1 MKLGIDIETFSPENL
16 KLSGLYRYA
25 LNPEFD
31 ILLFGYSLD
40 GEAPVV
46 LDCTKTN
53 DRLELMELAPLIYNP
68 GCIKTAYNAAF
79 EWYCLS
85 VYLNRYKKLNGLLP
99 IDQWRDTQLAA
110 QYCGYPTSLEDVG
123 RAMQLPEDKK
133 KLATGKTLIRLFCSP
148 RKPTKRDQRTRIY
161 PEDEPEKWEL
171 FKMYNAGDVISEQEI
186 ARRLE
191 KWPVPDFVQ
200 KQWELDTLHNA
211 MGVNID
217 MKLVNGAISIADRN
231 TKNLLDEAAEI
242 TGLDNPNSRDQ
253 LKDWLTKELPE
264 DDVPDMKKDTVSGLL
279 KNVSAEHV
287 KRVLEIRQET
297 GKAAHKK
304 YARIKS
310 MVCADG
316 RVRGMMKFYGANRTG
331 RWASVGVQLQNLART
346 HVKELDFARSVV
358 EAGDLDALKFCYGA
372 VSDTLGQ
379 LVRTALIPSPGHVF
393 VDADFSAIEARVIA
407 WLAGEEWVLE
417 VFRTHGKIYE
427 ATASQMF
434 GVPMEKIKKGNP
446 EYELRQRGK
455 VATLACIAEGS
466 LVPVKFKDGSV
477 YEIPIQLVTS
487 EYKVWDGNEWVSC
500 DGAVFNGYREVIT
513 YEGLTATP
521 DHLVWVEGQD
531 EPIPF
536 WIAAQSGSHL
546 AKSGK
551 VRFPVWMGKNHKPR
565 TSVHQGM
572 VGSLRSDGVSELA
585 RNTKTVRVYDIR
597 NAGPSHRYAVQG
609 VLVHNCG
616 YQGGAHAMETMDINH
631 AIDPELYPGL
641 VKKWRQANPAIVKY
655 WYDTENAAL
664 ETLRTGQ
671 PHKVRYCTY
680 AFETD
685 EATGQW
691 FLTCLLPSGRKLF
704 YVRPTICE
712 NRFGKQAIRFW
723 GVNDKKKWGEIDT
736 YGGRLVENCV
746 SGEALVLTQRGLVRL
761 KNVCDSDMLW
771 DGIEYVHHKG
781 LLQKGK
787 QYCICVNGV
796 YMTPDH
802 KILTEGG
809 WVCASSCEGHNGP
822 AKRVFNCGRVRRE
835 RREKVSL
842 ESTLRLR
849 YRKDYACKR
858 IFEGAKKILRVQNKI
873 NHLGKP
879 NDSRNEQNSIL
890 ERVALYAAAL
900 RISFVTGLEKLRGPW
915 NNGMPGVGRLREFL
929 QRHVRFI
936 QAWPYDRKN
945 RREQGILQREL
956 QMDTH
961 ALAGPKQ
968 AQQSRHRHASGKND
982 DRRSIGTI
990 GDRPLDPGVPC
1001 DSQLADSFAIYS
1013 GGYTKQ
1019 SVYDIMEC
1027 GPRNRFTVMG
1037 ENGLMIVHNCCQ
1049 AVARDCLAE
1058 KLYPLEQAGYPVV
1071 FSIHDEIIAD
1081 VPESYADLKTVTD
1094 IMSAPISWA
1103 PGLPLNAE
1111 GWVGKYFKK
1120 D

>member
-1 MKLGIDIETFSPENL
+1 MRLGIDLETFSPENL

-40 GEAPVV
+40 GSAPIV

-53 DRLELMELAPLIYNP
+53 DRLELLELAPLIYNA

-85 VYLNRYKKLNGLLP
+85 VYLNRYKKLDGLLP

-161 PEDEPEKWEL
+161 PADEPEKWEL
-171 FKMYNAGDVISEQEI
+171 FKTYNAGDVVSEQEI

-211 MGVNID
+211 LGVNID

-304 YARIKS
+304 YSRIKI

-346 HVKELDFARSVV
+346 HVKELDFARNVV

-455 VATLACIAEGS
+455 VATLA
-466 LVPVKFKDGSV
+466 L
-477 YEIPIQLVTS
+477 
-487 EYKVWDGNEWVSC
+487 
-500 DGAVFNGYREVIT
+500 
-513 YEGLTATP
+513 
-521 DHLVWVEGQD
+521 
-531 EPIPF
+531 
-536 WIAAQSGSHL
+536 
-546 AKSGK
+546 
-551 VRFPVWMGKNHKPR
+551 
-565 TSVHQGM
+565 
-572 VGSLRSDGVSELA
+572 
-585 RNTKTVRVYDIR
+585 
-597 NAGPSHRYAVQG
+597 
-609 VLVHNCG
+609 G
-616 YQGGAHAMETMDINH
+616 YQGGPNALTTMDTGH
-631 AIDPELYPGL
+631 VLHDEEKPGL
-641 VKKWRQANPAIVKY
+641 VKKWRKANPAIVKY

-671 PHKVRYCTY
+671 PHKVGYCAY

-685 EATGQW
+685 DATGQW

-736 YGGRLVENCV
+736 YGGRLVEN
-746 SGEALVLTQRGLVRL
+746 Q
-761 KNVCDSDMLW
+761 
-771 DGIEYVHHKG
+771 
-781 LLQKGK
+781 
-787 QYCICVNGV
+787 
-796 YMTPDH
+796 
-802 KILTEGG
+802 
-809 WVCASSCEGHNGP
+809 
-822 AKRVFNCGRVRRE
+822 
-835 RREKVSL
+835 
-842 ESTLRLR
+842 
-849 YRKDYACKR
+849 
-858 IFEGAKKILRVQNKI
+858 
-873 NHLGKP
+873 
-879 NDSRNEQNSIL
+879 
-890 ERVALYAAAL
+890 
-900 RISFVTGLEKLRGPW
+900 
-915 NNGMPGVGRLREFL
+915 
-929 QRHVRFI
+929 
-936 QAWPYDRKN
+936 
-945 RREQGILQREL
+945 
-956 QMDTH
+956 
-961 ALAGPKQ
+961 
-968 AQQSRHRHASGKND
+968 
-982 DRRSIGTI
+982 
-990 GDRPLDPGVPC
+990 
-1001 DSQLADSFAIYS
+1001 
-1013 GGYTKQ
+1013 
-1019 SVYDIMEC
+1019 
-1027 GPRNRFTVMG
+1027 
-1037 ENGLMIVHNCCQ
+1037 CQ

-1058 KLYPLEQAGYPVV
+1058 KLYPLEHAGYPVV

-1111 GWVGKYFKK
+1111 GWVGQYFKK

>member
-1 MKLGIDIETFSPENL
+1 MKLGIDLETFSPENL

-85 VYLNRYKKLNGLLP
+85 VYLNRYKKLTGLLP

-171 FKMYNAGDVISEQEI
+171 FKTYNAGDVISEQEI

-316 RVRGMMKFYGANRTG
+316 RVRGMMKFYGAGRTG
-331 RWASVGVQLQNLART
+331 RWSSQGVQLQNLART
-346 HVKELDFARSVV
+346 HVKNLDLARAIV
-358 EAGDLDALKFCYGA
+358 ESENLNMLRFCYGN

-455 VATLACIAEGS
+455 VATLACIAEDS

-531 EPIPF
+531 EPVPF

-546 AKSGK
+546 AKSG
-551 VRFPVWMGKNHKPR
+551 
-565 TSVHQGM
+565 TSDR
-572 VGSLRSDGVSELA
+572 RSTKSCTGQAQELA

-597 NAGPSHRYAVQG
+597 NAGPNHRYAVQG
-609 VLVHNCG
+609 VIVHNCG
-616 YQGGAHAMETMDINH
+616 YQGGAHAMATMDINH
-631 AIDPELYPGL
+631 AIDPELYPSL

-671 PHKVRYCTY
+671 PHKVGYCTY

-802 KILTEGG
+802 NILTERG
-809 WVCASSCEGHNGP
+809 WISASSCEGYNGP
-822 AKRVFNCGRVRRE
+822 AERLFNSDILCGE
-835 RREKVSL
+835 RREKVTVAS
-842 ESTLRLR
+842 SMRLR
-849 YRKDYACKR
+849 SRKDNARKR
-858 IFEGAKKILRVQNKI
+858 VCEEENQVVRLHDTALHIQESNNA
-873 NHLGKP
+873 
-879 NDSRNEQNSIL
+879 RNERKPVL
-890 ERVALYAAAL
+890 ERLAFHAAAL
-900 RISFVTGLEKLRGPW
+900 RVSVRASLEKLRRSW
-915 NNGMPGVGRLREFL
+915 NNSVPRVGFIREL
-929 QRHVRFI
+929 LCGHVRDV
-936 QAWPYDRKN
+936 QARVDTGKN
-945 RREQGILQREL
+945 RREQRILQGKL
-956 QMDTH
+956 QMDTN
-961 ALAGPKQ
+961 ALASTKQ
-968 AQQSRHRHASGKND
+968 TQQSRHRYTSGEND
-982 DRRSIGTI
+982 DCGSSRIVRN
-990 GDRPLDPGVPC
+990 RALYPGVPC
-1001 DSQLADSFAIYS
+1001 SAQLANSFVIYT
-1013 GGYTKQ
+1013 GQYTKQ
-1019 SVYDIMEC
+1019 SVYDIMDC
-1027 GPRNRFTVMG
+1027 GPRNRFAVMG
-1037 ENGLMIVHNCCQ
+1037 ENGLMLVHNCCQ